1 MAINSSAWHGRAVA
15 LLPSPARPI
24 PSPNSLPLRL
34 LLGPT
39 RTERPTE
46 TTTWDAAKKVVAYAV
61 LGFVCPFRDVTKP
74 ETTDPTSR
82 LLVGEG
88 ERWDGWARQR
98 LASPRIATSPSLRV
112 TFEKCSLPR
121 VRATLHEARGSRD
134 PRAAAANHRNREI
147 FPHKSVYAPEP
158 SFYGASRDM
167 PTQAQTRQDGNPV

>member
-1 MAINSSAWHGRAVA
+1 MAG
-15 LLPSPARPI
+15 
-24 PSPNSLPLRL
+24 RL
-34 LLGPT
+34 LCFPRQLGLSQVPT
-39 RTERPTE
+39 PFHSDYSWDRPE
-46 TTTWDAAKKVVAYAV
+46 LKDRRRLLRGMRQKKVVAYAV

-112 TFEKCSLPR
+112 TFKKCSLPR

-134 PRAAAANHRNREI
+134 PRAAAANHRNGEI
-147 FPHKSVYAPEP
+147 FPHSQECLC
-158 SFYGASRDM
+158 AS
-167 PTQAQTRQDGNPV
+167 QG